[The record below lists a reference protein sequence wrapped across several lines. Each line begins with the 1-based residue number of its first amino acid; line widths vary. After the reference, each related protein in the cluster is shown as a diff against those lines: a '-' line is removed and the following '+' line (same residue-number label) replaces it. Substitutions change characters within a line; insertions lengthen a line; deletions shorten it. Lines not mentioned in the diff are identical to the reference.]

1 MSMMCSSRSW
11 AVATLVLLGCGVNVS
26 PTADV
31 TVRDAD
37 AEAQDSA
44 DFDGAAPRDAFADH
58 TLREQ
63 DDVIIGVDSATNPD
77 ASAGPDASLGD
88 SAVAPFFE
96 QLSVEAVDANPAHSR
111 GTTQPF
117 WLAFAVL
124 NAEVRSRRT
133 FVIPGGSCDSVTFV
147 RDRRLP
153 LGTGVA
159 IVGARM
165 EPFREWQPNWF
176 RTRVVEELLP
186 VEQEVRVR
194 FSGAGPIEPFEVS
207 ATLPPPTTVTEP
219 VRPVP
224 PMSQALIASVARP
237 LVIRYRPVAERVQVS
252 IRGWLP
258 GELELS
264 TRCEFDGRSGDG
276 TIPSEVLRQYPNE
289 SPPNP
294 TTLVAIDTIRSSPVL
309 IGGQRATF
317 QMQSASAQF
326 SFWLTP

>member
-1 MSMMCSSRSW
+1 MSCASQLW
-11 AVATLVLLGCGVNVS
+11 VFVALALPACAAQVS
-26 PTADV
+26 PSTDA
-31 TVRDAD
+31 TVRDVVNAEPIDTGHIED
-37 AEAQDSA
+37 APS
-44 DFDGAAPRDAFADH
+44 RDALAD
-58 TLREQ
+58 RIVRDQ
-63 DDVIIGVDSATNPD
+63 DDVFVDVEGGVVAD
-77 ASAGPDASLGD
+77 AGADTDADLGD
-88 SAVAPFFE
+88 SAVPRFFDE
-96 QLSVEAVDANPAHSR
+96 IFTEAVDADPAHSR
-111 GTTQPF
+111 GAFQPYWF
-117 WLAFAVL
+117 VLAVL
-124 NAEVRSRRT
+124 NTEVRSRRT

-176 RTRVVEELLP
+176 RTRLIEELLP

-237 LVIRYRPVAERVQVS
+237 LVIRYQPVAERVQVS
-252 IRGWLP
+252 LTAWLP
-258 GELELS
+258 GGLELS
-264 TRCEFDGRSGDG
+264 TRCEFDGRSGEA

-294 TTLVAIDTIRSSPVL
+294 TTLVAIDTVRSSPVL

-317 QMQSASAQF
+317 QMRSASAQF